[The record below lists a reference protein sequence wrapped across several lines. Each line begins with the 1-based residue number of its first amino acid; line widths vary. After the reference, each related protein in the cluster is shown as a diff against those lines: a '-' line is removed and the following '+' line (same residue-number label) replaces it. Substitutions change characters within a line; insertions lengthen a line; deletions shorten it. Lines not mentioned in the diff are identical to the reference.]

1 VVRIYDKTL
10 ELAVRGETWPQVVWK
25 DADPEQPVWRVELQ
39 FRRPALKAFGL
50 KTVADVL
57 AARQEVWDYGM
68 RWISLREP
76 TGDTNRSRWPEA
88 PVWTVLR
95 ETALGSPCSELV
107 RERRE
112 AASRLRL
119 LRGFVGYA
127 TSLAA
132 CEDVDDLEEALRE
145 VAPEVQAYLA
155 RKGTTFDDVVA
166 AKREQR
172 VYA

>member
-1 VVRIYDKTL
+1 VIWQ
-10 ELAVRGETWPQVVWK
+10 G
-25 DADPEQPVWRVELQ
+25 ADPEQPVWRVELQ

-50 KTVADVL
+50 RTVADVL
-57 AARQEVWDYGM
+57 AVRQELWDYGM

-95 ETALGSPCSELV
+95 QAAQGSPCSELV
-107 RERRE
+107 RERKE

-132 CEDVDDLEEALRE
+132 CDDQADNVEKALLE
-145 VAPEVQAYLA
+145 VVPEVQAYLA
-155 RKGTTFDDVVA
+155 RKGTTFDDVVTV
-166 AKREQR
+166 KRELR
-172 VYA
+172 LHA